1 MKHLTPDSSAS
12 ATGVGIWGSSGV
24 LCSLLFPAWTSRVP
38 LGEGPTGRRP
48 VVLGR
53 SALHPSQG
61 TPSWCGKLLFWTD
74 FGSSCTKSP
83 SSQASRGCQP
93 QGWGWVGGCSP
104 YEQPLLR
111 SQAAEEA
118 RLLRRV
124 RGRVRDFSGMPLPWS
139 LHTRPVWVP
148 FPPAGVFADA
158 RSLRACM
165 IWGVGS
171 TE

>member
-12 ATGVGIWGSSGV
+12 VTGVGTWASSGV

-38 LGEGPTGRRP
+38 LGEGPTGRWP

-93 QGWGWVGGCSP
+93 QGWGWVGVVVCTSSP
-104 YEQPLLR
+104 SSAPRLQRRRACCAGSEGVSGTSQECHCPGACTPGPCGSRFLLR
-111 SQAAEEA
+111 AS
-118 RLLRRV
+118 LLTLAPSEP
-124 RGRVRDFSGMPLPWS
+124 G
-139 LHTRPVWVP
+139 
-148 FPPAGVFADA
+148 
-158 RSLRACM
+158 
-165 IWGVGS
+165 
-171 TE
+171 